1 MLAPMAGPP
10 PDCDHVLL
18 VVKDSL
24 KLLLKYSELVEQ
36 PDPDVRLAEVVQPTV
51 LVPLCRQTVTSP
63 EPETVCP

>member
-1 MLAPMAGPP
+1 
-10 PDCDHVLL
+10 VLL
-18 VVKDSL
+18 VVRDSL

-63 EPETVCP
+63 GPEVV